1 MTDKRKPLQTR
12 YIGAK
17 YTVHTTADVDPK
29 PHVPYL
35 WQRYAPTGERELCC
49 QIWCAPEPDTAV
61 RHIGL
66 SSLPLIA
73 GRALSVGTIKQLITM
88 ARHQLS
94 KAPHLAPAHRYDA
107 WDQAQRGGP

>member
-49 QIWCAPEPDTAV
+49 QIWCHAIEHAALRNLAV
-61 RHIGL
+61 Q
-66 SSLPLIA
+66 SLPLIA
-73 GRALSVGTIKQLITM
+73 GRAISVGTIKTLITM
-88 ARHQLS
+88 TRHQLG
-94 KAPHLAPAHRYDA
+94 KAPTLTPIHRYHA
-107 WDQAQRGGP
+107 WDKALT